1 MSGTRPALEYLL
13 ACSDVSLESFRIA
26 RMNQAADLRKQVRA
40 LVDEWVEAEVD
51 AGLSRCMLECRHTD
65 AMPPV
70 LEFDCPAQNR
80 SPKHVTISLRTG
92 RVAVSDVALRRQS
105 LSIGFAEVEDAGG
118 RLLLEDGTPVNRG
131 HTKRLR
137 KPYVKPFA
145 RRYVTSCLGEASIV
159 AMPVR
164 LSSKAQQ
171 EFEFELQPEGPLVP
185 ATEETPEGTDFHA
198 AVERSSLSTEEL
210 SWRASRGLA
219 KAHG

>member
-1 MSGTRPALEYLL
+1 
-13 ACSDVSLESFRIA
+13 
-26 RMNQAADLRKQVRA
+26 MNQAADLRKQVRA

-51 AGLSRCMLECRHTD
+51 AGLSRWMLECRHTD

-70 LEFDCPAQNR
+70 LEFDCPAQDR
-80 SPKHVTISLRTG
+80 SPKHVTISFRTG
-92 RVAVSDVALRRQS
+92 RVTLSDIALRRQS

-145 RRYVTSCLGEASIV
+145 RRYVTNCLGEASIV

-171 EFEFELQPEGPLVP
+171 EFEFELEPERHL
-185 ATEETPEGTDFHA
+185 ASAAEETPEATASHA
-198 AVERSSLSTEEL
+198 AVETFPLPTAKLS
-210 SWRASRGLA
+210 
-219 KAHG
+219 